1 MPSKD
6 NEEDLKEDRGRTGRQ
21 EDLLCNSRGGK
32 GVEME
37 SNYPVR
43 RPLGEQLEEHY
54 YQWDEC

>member
-32 GVEME
+32 GGKDGVGLSSEATPRGATRGTLLSM
-37 SNYPVR
+37 
-43 RPLGEQLEEHY
+43 G
-54 YQWDEC
+54 